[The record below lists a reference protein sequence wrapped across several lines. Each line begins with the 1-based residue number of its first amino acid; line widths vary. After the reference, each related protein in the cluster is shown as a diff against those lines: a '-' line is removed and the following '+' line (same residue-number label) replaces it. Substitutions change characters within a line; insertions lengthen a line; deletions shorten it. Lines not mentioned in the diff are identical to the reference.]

1 MLYLVRH
8 GRTAANAA
16 GLLQGRVDNPIDEVG
31 RSQAAALPAVIR
43 NVDRLISSPL
53 VRARQTASVFG
64 VEPEIDDR
72 WIELDFGPLDGTRLA
87 EVPQLDWNRWMSE
100 PDFAPAGCE
109 NLRSLA
115 DRVDAACNELMEQA
129 RNADVVVVSHATP
142 VKAAMAWA
150 LGADVTIV
158 ARSFI
163 DQASI
168 TTVAVRGATP
178 SLVGFNR
185 VPWSESVLG

>member
-1 MLYLVRH
+1 MRAEVIVLYLVRH

-16 GLLQGRVDNPIDEVG
+16 GLLQGRIDNPIDDVG
-31 RSQAAALPAVIR
+31 RTQVGLLPGAIPS
-43 NVDRLISSPL
+43 VDRLICSPL
-53 VRARQTASVFG
+53 TRARQTAAAFG
-64 VEPEIDDR
+64 VEPEIDER
-72 WIELDFGPLDGTRLA
+72 WIELDFGPLDGTRVVD
-87 EVPQLDWNRWMSE
+87 VPTVEWNRWMSE

-109 NLRSLA
+109 TLRSLA
-115 DRVDAACNELMEQA
+115 NRVGEACDELLEQA
-129 RNADVVVVSHATP
+129 RDSNVVVVSHATP

-185 VPWSESVLG
+185 IP

>member
-16 GLLQGRVDNPIDEVG
+16 GLLQGRVDNPIDDVG
-31 RSQAAALPAVIR
+31 RAQVALLPAALPAV
-43 NVDRLISSPL
+43 DRLVCSPL
-53 VRARQTASVFG
+53 TRARQTAAVFG
-64 VEPEIDDR
+64 IEAEIDER
-72 WIELDFGPLDGTRLA
+72 WIELDFGPLDGTRVVD
-87 EVPQLDWNRWMSE
+87 VPQPDWTRWMSE
-100 PDFAPAGCE
+100 PDFAPSGCE
-109 NLRSLA
+109 TLRSLA
-115 DRVDAACNELMEQA
+115 DRVSAACEDLLEQA
-129 RNADVVVVSHATP
+129 RTQHVVVVSHATP

-168 TTVAVRGATP
+168 TAIAVRGSTP

-185 VPWSESVLG
+185 VP